1 MTMRITIVYIFALFT
16 LLSCS
21 KTLHLTTTE
30 VSGVRMTT
38 DVAEPDAAITQ
49 FIQPYKKELDAK
61 MDQVI
66 GVAANHINKGKP
78 ESPLGNLLSDIIQN
92 AAQERSGKNI
102 DFSIQN
108 YGGIRIGSIPK
119 GEITVGRIF
128 ELMPFD
134 NLISIVEVPGMWM
147 DTLINRFALG
157 GGWPISKE
165 LRFELT
171 EDRKA
176 QKVLISGKPLDHN
189 RTYSVAMPDYIA
201 NGGGSMFFL
210 TDFKKTDLD
219 YLIRDAIIH
228 WIKEQTAAGNEIDVA
243 NDGRITKI

>member
-1 MTMRITIVYIFALFT
+1 MRITIIYIFSLFT

-30 VSGVRMTT
+30 VSGVRVT
-38 DVAEPDAAITQ
+38 DDAAEPDAAISQ
-49 FIQPYKKELDAK
+49 FIEPYKKELDAK
-61 MDQVI
+61 MSQVI
-66 GVAANHINKGKP
+66 GVAANHIDKGKP
-78 ESPLGNLLSDIIQN
+78 ESTLGNLLSDMIQK
-92 AAQERSGKNI
+92 AAQERSGKQI

-147 DTLINRFALG
+147 DTLINRFARD
-157 GGWPISKE
+157 GGWPISRE
-165 LRFELT
+165 LRFEMT
-171 EDRKA
+171 ESREAK
-176 QKVLISGKPLDHN
+176 KVLIAGKPLDHN
-189 RTYSVAMPDYIA
+189 RTYSIAMPDYIA

-210 TDFKKTDLD
+210 RDFKKTDLD
-219 YLIRDAIIH
+219 YLIRDAIID
-228 WIKEQTAAGNEIDVA
+228 WIKEQTAAGEQIDGVK
-243 NDGRITKI
+243 DGRITKI